1 MPLDPVSFETAIQF
15 VKGSHNWGKW
25 FYPRKFATSKNY
37 QINADFDRYLLNA
50 VIMHE
55 GCHFK
60 SFVGNRGGKMTCT
73 LTKVECSIPPDI
85 KDTTAKATVYSIKKN
100 STSF

>member
-1 MPLDPVSFETAIQF
+1 
-15 VKGSHNWGKW
+15 
-25 FYPRKFATSKNY
+25 
-37 QINADFDRYLLNA
+37 
-50 VIMHE
+50 
-55 GCHFK
+55 
-60 SFVGNRGGKMTCT
+60 MTCT